1 MATHD
6 DVGLSQPAA
15 STITK
20 RLDAISLDHNSTVV
34 VREVMVLGSPE
45 TTNALT
51 AVLNAAPAS
60 TAWAA
65 AVRIAGGPSSVAD
78 LAVRSVAPSTYAD
91 AGMRRA
97 VQSTGSDLQ
106 VLLTG
111 LQGSSASSNSSVYM
125 PVRLTNGTA
134 FLGAGTDYLH
144 NSTADFTVSTVAG
157 PMSFLRS
164 GAAAEGSTDHPIAQ
178 WGSSDGAA
186 YVALVTSTGVNI
198 EGSTST
204 PAHGVI
210 GLHVRPVP
218 SSYQSTTIS
227 VESSNSTVVIPAL
240 SCVAGLTHKVYG
252 YFIGAS
258 TSGNV
263 STLIFLSSGSGGDAG
278 AAKNRF
284 SVLLSSAYGAANL
297 AISPMGGS
305 FLFKSDAS
313 ESLNVRIESA
323 STRITARIGL
333 SFFTE

>member
-51 AVLNAAPAS
+51 AVLNAAPVS
-60 TAWAA
+60 TVWGA
-65 AVRIAGGPSSVAD
+65 AVRLVSGPSSAAEGDQGVA
-78 LAVRSVAPSTYAD
+78 VH
-91 AGMRRA
+91 GNK
-97 VQSTGSDLQ
+97 
-106 VLLTG
+106 
-111 LQGSSASSNSSVYM
+111 SSNSSVYL
-125 PVRLTNGTA
+125 PVRLTNGTG
-134 FLGAGTDYLH
+134 FLAPAVDFIH
-144 NSTADFTVSTVAG
+144 DSTMNVSTVGG
-157 PMSFLRS
+157 PATMIRS
-164 GAAAEGSTDHPIAQ
+164 GAAVGGTTDTWKVQ
-178 WGSSDGAA
+178 WGTSNGAA
-186 YVALVTSTGVNI
+186 YHALCTDTGVAIN
-198 EGSTST
+198 GSTST
-204 PAHGVI
+204 PAHGVMA
-210 GLHVRPVP
+210 LHVRPVP

-278 AAKNRF
+278 VAKNRF

-297 AISPMGGS
+297 AISPSGGS

>member
-51 AVLNAAPAS
+51 GVLNAAPAS
-60 TAWAA
+60 TAWGAV
-65 AVRIAGGPSSVAD
+65 VRIAGGPSSVAD

-111 LQGSSASSNSSVYM
+111 LQGSSASSNSSVYL

-134 FLGAGTDYLH
+134 FLTPAVDFVH
-144 NSTADFTVSTVAG
+144 DSTMNVSTVGG
-157 PMSFLRS
+157 PATMIRS
-164 GAAAEGSTDHPIAQ
+164 GAAVGGTTDTWKIQ
-178 WGSSDGAA
+178 WGSSNGAA
-186 YVALVTSTGVNI
+186 YVSLVTDTGVNI
-198 EGSTST
+198 SGSTSS
-204 PAHGVI
+204 PAHGTPA
-210 GLHVRPVP
+210 LNVREVG
-218 SSYQSTTIS
+218 SSYQSTTLT
-227 VESSNSTVVIPAL
+227 VLSSNNTAVYAAL

-263 STLIFLSSGSGGDAG
+263 STLVFLSSGSGGDAG

-284 SVLLSSAYGAANL
+284 AVLLSSAYGAANL
-297 AISPMGGS
+297 AISPSAGS
-305 FLFKSDAS
+305 FLFKSDAG
-313 ESLNVRIESA
+313 ESLNVRLESA
-323 STRITARIGL
+323 STAITARIGL

>member
-20 RLDAISLDHNSTVV
+20 KLDAISLDANSTVV
-34 VREVMVLGSPE
+34 LREVMVLGSPE

-111 LQGSSASSNSSVYM
+111 LQGSSASSNSSIYM

-134 FLGAGTDYLH
+134 FLQPAVDFVH
-144 NSTADFTVSTVAG
+144 DSTMNVSTVGG
-157 PMSFLRS
+157 PATMIRS
-164 GAAAEGSTDHPIAQ
+164 GAAVGGTTDTWKIQ
-178 WGSSDGAA
+178 WGTSNGAA
-186 YVALVTSTGVNI
+186 YVSLVTDTGVTI
-198 EGSTST
+198 TGSTAT
-204 PAHGVI
+204 AAHGVA
-210 GLHVRPVP
+210 GLHVRPVG
-218 SSYQSTTIS
+218 SSYQSTTVSI
-227 VESSNSTVVIPAL
+227 ESSNSTVVIPVL
-240 SCVAGLTHKVYG
+240 SCVAGLTHKVYS

-258 TSGNV
+258 TSGNP

-278 AAKNRF
+278 VAKNRY
-284 SVLLSSAYGAANL
+284 SVLLSSGYGAANL
-297 AISPMGGS
+297 AMSPMGGA
-305 FLFKSDAS
+305 FLFRGDAS
-313 ESLNVRIESA
+313 ESLNARIESA

-333 SFFTE
+333 SFYTE